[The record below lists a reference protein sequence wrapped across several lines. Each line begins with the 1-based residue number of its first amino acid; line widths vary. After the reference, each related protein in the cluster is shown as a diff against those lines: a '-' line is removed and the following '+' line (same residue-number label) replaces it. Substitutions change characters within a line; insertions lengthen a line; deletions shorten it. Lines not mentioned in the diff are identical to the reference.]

1 MATGDPNY
9 HQVAT
14 AAAAPAG
21 GEGEAAAGAQ
31 QQAPSVIETL
41 KSVAVRAMIFYFIMN
56 FFRKP
61 QQQTGAAGPDGAT
74 PSKVPAMNLFTEGMS
89 FDLYVYISEQDDF
102 NDFNVSDRIN
112 TKIIDH

>member
-14 AAAAPAG
+14 AAAGPAG
-21 GEGEAAAGAQ
+21 GEAAEGAAGAQ

-61 QQQTGAAGPDGAT
+61 QQQTGSTGPDGVT
-74 PSKVPAMNLFTEGMS
+74 PSRVPAMNLYSEGMKS
-89 FDLYVYISEQDDF
+89 CYLFRSA
-102 NDFNVSDRIN
+102 
-112 TKIIDH
+112 